1 MQNIQ
6 IVPVGNRTDV
16 GAAAAEQ
23 VADLI
28 RHKPNATLV
37 FPTGDTPLPMYR
49 QLADACRR
57 APEDVFHL
65 SLKGITTFNLDEYV
79 GASYENSYDHFMWEN
94 FIRHTDMRLERAHI
108 PHLIGRSKNMDIAIA
123 HECAYYDSLLDQHL
137 IDLAVLG
144 VGQNGHIGFN
154 EPGCDPEERTHLVT
168 LSESTRAANAHLFR
182 SPEDVPTQ
190 AITMGLKDILSAK
203 RIILLASGSAKKE
216 AILKLCLGKE
226 DPDWPV
232 TYLLRHPDV
241 TLIVD
246 NDCLPMELY
255 AQGHSCFRVQFVT
268 PNQENALCAKF
279 TASTAKGDPYDQ
291 RHLSFGCESHV

>member
-1 MQNIQ
+1 MQI
-6 IVPVGNRTDV
+6 IRTDN
-16 GAAAAEQ
+16 GKNLGIAAAAR
-23 VADLI
+23 VADLVA
-28 RHKPNATLV
+28 RKPNATLV

-49 QLADACRR
+49 ELVDLYQRNPA
-57 APEDVFHL
+57 DVFHI
-65 SLKGITTFNLDEYV
+65 SLKDVTIFNLDEYV
-79 GASYENSYDHFMWEN
+79 NVPQEYSYRQYMWDNLLKYTGFSN
-94 FIRHTDMRLERAHI
+94 FHI
-108 PHLIGRSKNMDIAIA
+108 PFLPWYLKVHGDRTQATCN
-123 HECAYYDSLLDQHL
+123 EYNRLLDQHP

-154 EPGCDPEERTHLVT
+154 EPGCDPEARTHLVT

-216 AILKLCLGKE
+216 AILRLSSGKE

-232 TYLLRHPDV
+232 TYLLRHSDV

-246 NDCLPMELY
+246 NDC
-255 AQGHSCFRVQFVT
+255 F
-268 PNQENALCAKF
+268 
-279 TASTAKGDPYDQ
+279 PY
-291 RHLSFGCESHV
+291 